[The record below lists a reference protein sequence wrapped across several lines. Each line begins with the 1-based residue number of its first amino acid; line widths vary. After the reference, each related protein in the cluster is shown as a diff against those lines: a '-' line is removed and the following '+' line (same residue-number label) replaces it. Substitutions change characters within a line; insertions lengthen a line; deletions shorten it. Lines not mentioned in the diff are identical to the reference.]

1 MSASEF
7 EPAEFR
13 APLVEDDPADV
24 VDGGTEH
31 PASPLANLRARR
43 EAALAELFLDL
54 AVPDY
59 LDRLGVDLYVRF
71 KPLPLSTSTR
81 LVEQARKSKSA
92 ERFAN
97 ANAAALAAA
106 TVGLYYVHDG
116 KEFAFVEG
124 NPDGPWPGF
133 EESVAQTIGVPFL
146 TPAKLVRDLYFTDDA
161 IAAAVTELQKW
172 SEGEVRERSKED
184 RGN

>member
-1 MSASEF
+1 MSVEGF
-7 EPAEFR
+7 EPAEYR
-13 APLVEDDPADV
+13 PEHEPETTAEGV
-24 VDGGTEH
+24 GEH

-43 EAALAELFLDL
+43 EAALAELYLDL

-71 KPLPLSTSTR
+71 KPLPISTSTR

-124 NPDGPWPGF
+124 DPDGPWPAF
-133 EESVAQTIGVPFL
+133 EESVARTIGVPFL
-146 TPAKLVRDLYFTDDA
+146 TPAKLVRDVYFTDDA

-172 SEGEVRERSKED
+172 SEGEIRERAKDE

>member
-1 MSASEF
+1 VSVEGFDAQ
-7 EPAEFR
+7 
-13 APLVEDDPADV
+13 VEDTAPAAT
-24 VDGGTEH
+24 TEH

-54 AVPDY
+54 AVPNY
-59 LDRLGVDLYVRF
+59 LDELGVDLYVRF
-71 KPLPLSTSTR
+71 KPLPISTSTR

-106 TVGLYYVHDG
+106 TVGIYYVHEG
-116 KEFAFVEG
+116 REVAFVDP
-124 NPDGPWPGF
+124 PDPAAEWPSF
-133 EESVAQTIGVPFL
+133 DESVARLIGVSYVSPS
-146 TPAKLVRDLYFTDDA
+146 ALVRELYFTDEQV
-161 IAAAVTELQKW
+161 AATVTELQRW
-172 SEGEVRERSKED
+172 SEGEIRQRTKDE

>member
-1 MSASEF
+1 MSVEGFEKTEF
-7 EPAEFR
+7 AATEDAPA
-13 APLVEDDPADV
+13 A
-24 VDGGTEH
+24 TEH

-54 AVPDY
+54 AVPNY
-59 LDRLGVDLYVRF
+59 LDELGVDLYVRF
-71 KPLPLSTSTR
+71 KPLPISTSTR

-106 TVGLYYVHDG
+106 TVGIYYVHEGREVAFADG
-116 KEFAFVEG
+116 A
-124 NPDGPWPGF
+124 PDESAEWPSF
-133 EESVAQTIGVPFL
+133 DESVAKLIGVAYVSPS
-146 TPAKLVRDLYFTDDA
+146 ALVRELYFTDEQV
-161 IAAAVTELQKW
+161 AATVTELQRW
-172 SEGEVRERSKED
+172 SEGEIRQRTKDE